1 MPPPPL
7 PYFGVGRRMLY
18 FNLQLDMKNQHENFK
33 LSIFDVRGS
42 LRGVFQNQ
50 AGQAALRI
58 YEAISL
64 LSQATFRY

>member
-1 MPPPPL
+1 MPPL
-7 PYFGVGRRMLY
+7 PLLYFGVGRWMLY
-18 FNLQLDMKNQHENFK
+18 FNLQLDMKNQYESLK

-42 LRGVFQNQ
+42 QRGVFQSQ

-58 YEAISL
+58 YEDISL